1 MRGLRIVA
9 AAVLGA
15 LAGGAVTL
23 ALPLEDPRPTVR
35 PPPPADVVGGAS
47 IRTLLAWTPG
57 GLPSGYAEAVRG
69 LRAVRAA
76 AEVRSGTAWLTGWR
90 GVGLPAETTPAG
102 LAFPVEV
109 AAVRPASYRRFVP
122 PAERA
127 AIEALAHG
135 GALVS
140 RGAAALRGI
149 GPGSRLRFG
158 PFAVQVLGVVDDE
171 LVGAHEVVV
180 SFHTGARLGIA
191 RSRYLL
197 VAPRPET
204 ERRVV
209 EEGLRRSLPAGT
221 RVRVRGPGETPVFR
235 HGDAVL
241 PSLRLKEL
249 FGEFAAAPLPGGML
263 RIDPRWAARHIRT
276 ASVPVL
282 GRVTC
287 HRAIVPALRSA
298 LRELER
304 RGLDDLID
312 PGDYG
317 GCYSPRFIA
326 RSPGAGISHHA
337 WGIAFDVNV
346 TQNPLGGEPR
356 MDPRIVDVFERRGFA
371 WGGRWLVPD
380 GMHFEFLRFAEGD

>member
-9 AAVLGA
+9 AVVLGA
-15 LAGGAVTL
+15 LMGGAVTL
-23 ALPLEDPRPTVR
+23 AFPLEDPRPTVGR
-35 PPPPADVVGGAS
+35 PPPAAVAGGAP

-57 GLPSGYAEAVRG
+57 GLPPGYAESVRS
-69 LRAVRAA
+69 LRGVRAA
-76 AEVRSGTAWLTGWR
+76 AEVRSGTAWLTAWR
-90 GVGLPAETTPAG
+90 PSGAPAEAPPAG
-102 LAFPVEV
+102 LAVPVEV
-109 AAVRPASYRRFVP
+109 AAVRTPSYRRFVP

-127 AIEALAHG
+127 PFETLAGG

-140 RGAAALRGI
+140 RGAAELRGI
-149 GPGSRLRFG
+149 GPGARLRFG
-158 PFAVQVLGVVDDE
+158 AVVLTVTGVVDDE
-171 LVGAHEVVV
+171 LVGAHEIVV
-180 SFHTGARLGIA
+180 SFRRGSRLGIR

-197 VAPRPET
+197 VAPRAEAG
-204 ERRVV
+204 RRTV
-209 EEGLRRSLPAGT
+209 EGGLRAALPAGA

-241 PSLRLKEL
+241 PPLRLKEI
-249 FGEFAAAPLPGGML
+249 FGEFAAAPAPGGML
-263 RIDPRWAARHIRT
+263 RMDPGWVDRHIRT
-276 ASVPVL
+276 ARVPVL

-287 HRAIVPALRSA
+287 HRAIVPAMRAALEELR
-298 LRELER
+298 R
-304 RGLDDLID
+304 RGLDDLVD
-312 PGDYG
+312 AGDYG

-356 MDPRIVDVFERRGFA
+356 MDPRIVEVFERRGFA

>member
-1 MRGLRIVA
+1 VV

-15 LAGGAVTL
+15 LVGGAVTL
-23 ALPLEDPRPTVR
+23 AFPLEDPRPVIR
-35 PPPPADVVGGAS
+35 RPPPPPADVVGRAP

-57 GLPSGYAEAVRG
+57 GLPSGYPEAVRG

-76 AEVRSGTAWLTGWR
+76 ADVRSGTAWLTGWR
-90 GVGLPAETTPAG
+90 PEGSPAESPPAG
-102 LAFPVEV
+102 LALPVEV
-109 AAVRPASYRRFVP
+109 AAVKPASYRRFVP

-127 AIEALAHG
+127 AIEALADG

-140 RGAAALRGI
+140 RTAAALRGI
-149 GPGSRLRFG
+149 GAGARLRFG
-158 PFAVQVLGVVDDE
+158 AVALTVTGVVDDE
-171 LVGAHEVVV
+171 LVGAHELVV
-180 SFHTGARLGIA
+180 SFSTGARLGIT

-197 VAPRPET
+197 VAPRPEA
-204 ERRVV
+204 ERRAV
-209 EEGLRRSLPAGT
+209 EEGLRRSLPPGA

-241 PSLRLKEL
+241 PPLRLKEL
-249 FGEFAAAPLPGGML
+249 FGEFAAGPLPGGML
-263 RIDPRWAARHIRT
+263 RIDPRWVERNIRT
-276 ASVPVL
+276 ARVPVL
-282 GRVTC
+282 GPVTC

-298 LRELER
+298 LQELER

-326 RSPGAGISHHA
+326 RSEGAGISHHA

-346 TQNPLGGEPR
+346 SQNPLGREPR
-356 MDPRIVDVFERRGFA
+356 MDPRVVEVLERRGFT